1 MKINVGGA
9 RGGRTVS
16 GAAFSAFGGDTTCFL
31 VEGEAGERI
40 VVDGGS
46 GLMHFSDSLLKPG
59 PLLFLFSHY
68 HLDHLAGFVPFA
80 ARLDRRADYAVWGP
94 QRNGVGPVQA
104 LSVLLGEP
112 YWPVGLSKSQ
122 LTPISRALD
131 PYNGMKAATFGNLQV
146 RWCDVAHPGGS
157 LALRIDECS
166 TEKSV
171 VIATDMEWGLCT
183 AEQKQRLRSLC
194 SEASP
199 VDVLIMDA
207 QYADDEY
214 EAHRGWGHS
223 TWQEATALAEA
234 CEVADLRITHHGPDN
249 DDNNL
254 RAREA
259 AMQAVMPTA
268 TFLCANDRIEL

>member
-1 MKINVGGA
+1 MKISVGGV

-16 GAAFSAFGGDTTCFL
+16 GAAFSEFGGDTTCFL

-46 GLMHFSDSLLKPG
+46 GLMPFSDSLLKPG

-68 HLDHLAGFVPFA
+68 HLDHLSGFVPFA
-80 ARLDRRADYAVWGP
+80 ARLDGRVDYDVWGP
-94 QRNGVGPVQA
+94 QRNDVGPVQA

-122 LTPISRALD
+122 LMPISRALD
-131 PYNGMKAATFGNLQV
+131 PYNGMKGANVGNLRV
-146 RWCDVAHPGGS
+146 RWCDTAHPGGS

-183 AEQKQRLRSLC
+183 DEQKLGLRSLC

-207 QYADDEY
+207 QYTDDEY

-223 TWQEATALAEA
+223 TWQEAAALAQA
-234 CEVADLRITHHGPDN
+234 CGVADLRITHHGSDN
-249 DDNNL
+249 DDSNL

-259 AMQAVMPTA
+259 AMQAVMPSA
-268 TFLCANDRIEL
+268 VFLRAKDRIEL